1 MRLTGKVA
9 LVTGSSAGVGEAIA
23 TAYAREG
30 ARVMVHGMDPKEADA
45 VAESIRRAGGTAAS
59 YAGNLEQTGVC
70 EALVAA
76 TVEKL
81 GGINILVN
89 NAAIKTRDN
98 IDNVTEDGFDR
109 TIAINLRA
117 PMWTIKAVFPHFRKA
132 GGGSIL
138 NIGSG
143 NAYCGER
150 TQLSYSISKAG
161 LVTMTRNLADA
172 HGHEGIRVNLLN
184 LGWVLTK
191 NEYELKMKEGLAA
204 DWPTKVHP
212 IYAPSG
218 EIMKPEEIA
227 HFALMFVV
235 PEGTRING
243 SCVDLEQYPWVGRN
257 PLKFTKE

>member
-1 MRLTGKVA
+1 MRLKGKVA

-23 TAYAREG
+23 TMYAREG
-30 ARVMVHGMDPKEADA
+30 ARVMIHGVDAAEAEG
-45 VAESIRRAGGTAAS
+45 VAANICASGGTAAAF
-59 YAGNLEQTGVC
+59 AGNLEQTRVC

-76 TVEKL
+76 TAEKF

-117 PMWTIKAVFPHFRKA
+117 PLWLSKSVVPHFRQA

-150 TQLSYSISKAG
+150 TQLSYSVSKAG

-191 NEYELKMKEGLAA
+191 NEYELKIKEGLAP
-204 DWPTKVHP
+204 DWPKKVHP
-212 IYAPSG
+212 VYAPSG

-257 PLKFTKE
+257 PPKFTKE